1 MRITMSTRA
10 RGVVYPALFMLMV
23 CFSLSGCSLGPKALK
38 GNRLDYNVSIQK
50 SNNEELLINLVR
62 AKYYESLFFLQVGS
76 ISSSFSYTVN
86 AALAGTIYSK
96 GSDVFAN
103 FVSPSLGAGYG
114 EKPTITYTPIQ
125 GEEALKQLMEEINL
139 DRFLLLTRVGWSI
152 DSLMWTVVQQIGELY
167 NFDPGMTKGVADLY
181 GKFLDLA
188 EIFRRMQSRGDIEF
202 VGVDKE
208 GKGTMQLRYA
218 GPEEAGEVENLLGIK
233 PERINAPDGK
243 IISSIKLT
251 PVRDLTIG
259 LRETG
264 RRNAVSIKFK
274 SCFGMLYDLAR
285 NVEVSEEDVKMG
297 LTQDFEHLGE
307 NMMNR
312 KGLHQGL
319 VNVRS
324 SSARPSD
331 AYVSVFYRG
340 RWYYIA
346 DDDARSKAYFVLV
359 GMIFSLQAGELH
371 TAKPLLTL
379 PVNR

>member
-1 MRITMSTRA
+1 MRMTMSTRA

-23 CFSLSGCSLGPKALK
+23 CFSMSGCSLGPKALK

-62 AKYYESLFFLQVGS
+62 AKYYEPLFFLQVGS
-76 ISSSFSYTVN
+76 ISSSFSYTVD
-86 AALAGTIYSK
+86 AGLAGTIFSK
-96 GSDVFAN
+96 GSDAFAN
-103 FVSPSLGAGYG
+103 YASPSLGAGYG
-114 EKPTITYTPIQ
+114 EKPTITYTPVQ
-125 GEEALKQLMEEINL
+125 GEQAVKQLMEEISL

-152 DSLMWTVVQQIGELY
+152 DSLMWTIVQRIGELH
-167 NFDPGMTKGVADLY
+167 NFEPDMAKSVADPY

-188 EIFRRMQSRGDIEF
+188 EIFRQMQSRGDIEL
-202 VGVDKE
+202 VGIDKE

-218 GPEEAGEVENLLGIK
+218 GPKEAEEVENLLEIK

-243 IISSIKLT
+243 LISSIKLT
-251 PVRDLTIG
+251 PARDLTIG
-259 LRETG
+259 LRGTE
-264 RRNAVSIKFK
+264 RCNEVPIKFK

-285 NVEVSEEDVKMG
+285 NVEVPGKDVKMG
-297 LTQDFEHLGE
+297 LTQDFEPLGE
-307 NMMNR
+307 NIMKR
-312 KGLHQGL
+312 KGLHLGL
-319 VNVRS
+319 INVRS
-324 SSARPSD
+324 SSARPGD

-371 TAKPLLTL
+371 TAQPLLTL
-379 PVNR
+379 PVNQ